1 MCIITH
7 IMKDIK
13 VEYRESAFVEL
24 KDYCTFSTGDR
35 KEKGDYLQVTEW
47 SNGEGYDIDI
57 SDVNGERHI
66 IITWGQYD
74 AIKACIKAINKS
86 HKTV

>member
-13 VEYRESAFVEL
+13 IENRKSAFVEL
-24 KDYCTFSTGDR
+24 KDYCTFSMGDR
-35 KEKGDYLQVTEW
+35 KEKGDFLEVTEW
-47 SNGEGYDIDI
+47 ANGEGYDINI
-57 SDVNGERHI
+57 SDVNGDKHI
-66 IITWGQYD
+66 LLTWGQYV
-74 AIKACIKAINKS
+74 ALKACVKSINKS